1 MKVEITKAKQLS
13 KHFCDLK
20 PGDVFSRYAEVQ
32 DVVYIKTK
40 DVGDPDWD
48 SGDDDAIVN
57 CINLYTFDSYLFDD
71 YVDCFLFEAKIIIVP
86 VYNKEEK

>member
-1 MKVEITKAKQLS
+1 M
-13 KHFCDLK
+13 
-20 PGDVFSRYAEVQ
+20 G
-32 DVVYIKTK
+32 
-40 DVGDPDWD
+40 GPDWD